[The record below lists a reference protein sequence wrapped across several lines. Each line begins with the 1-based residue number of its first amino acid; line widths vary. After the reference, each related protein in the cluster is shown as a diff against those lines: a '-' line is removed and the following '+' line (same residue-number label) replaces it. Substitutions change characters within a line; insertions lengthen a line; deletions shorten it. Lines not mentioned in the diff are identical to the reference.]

1 MSAFSGESSM
11 SLFYW
16 NRKSFSAEINRFLKV
31 AARYRPEMI
40 SDNPAGVELK
50 FKRITCNRI
59 RTKYGKKEAV
69 IEAKTIAGFGRGLGC
84 LFAGLNVDESTDF
97 KSIGIMIDCSRNK
110 VFKLDYLKSYL
121 FKMALMG
128 GNLAML
134 YTEDTYQ
141 LPDEPFFGYM
151 RGGYSMRELK
161 ELNTFAKALGI
172 EIIGCIQTL
181 GHLTNLLQH
190 GAYDAVRDTS
200 SVLLVDEPK
209 TYQLIEKMLDFWS
222 KALSSKR
229 IHIGM
234 DETHDLGRGRYMDIH
249 GAQEKTVEI
258 FNRHLKKVNDLCKK
272 HGLKPIIWSDMYFRL
287 GSKKHEY
294 YDKDI
299 CIPDTVRAEIPKNV
313 TLCYWDYYHNDQTFY
328 EDYIQKHRALA
339 GEPLV
344 ASGIWTW
351 SNFWCDMEF
360 TEATIIPCIN
370 ACRKLKVKEIIFTMW
385 GDDGAYCNYDSALM
399 GIELACSL
407 AYGEKTT
414 RKKFL
419 QKHFWAVTGENYELY
434 RSSVIAK
441 IYLLSRNSLHSI
453 DSQAF
458 ILEDPLIGVWQDVK
472 DSVKKGCLVDYL
484 KSLKANEKR
493 LIREQNL
500 SLPLRIVLTLTELI
514 IHRIEMRKALLISYQ
529 KSDHRTLREIALK
542 RVPELV
548 EEYGLLTDLIRQ
560 DWMNCAKPFGW
571 EVIQRRLAAT
581 SARFGEVRTRILE
594 YLNRRTLKIDELDE
608 QLKIIQIIRNG
619 DGIP

>member
-1 MSAFSGESSM
+1 
-11 SLFYW
+11 
-16 NRKSFSAEINRFLKV
+16 
-31 AARYRPEMI
+31 
-40 SDNPAGVELK
+40 
-50 FKRITCNRI
+50 
-59 RTKYGKKEAV
+59 
-69 IEAKTIAGFGRGLGC
+69 
-84 LFAGLNVDESTDF
+84 
-97 KSIGIMIDCSRNK
+97 
-110 VFKLDYLKSYL
+110 
-121 FKMALMG
+121 
-128 GNLAML
+128 
-134 YTEDTYQ
+134 
-141 LPDEPFFGYM
+141 
-151 RGGYSMRELK
+151 
-161 ELNTFAKALGI
+161 
-172 EIIGCIQTL
+172 
-181 GHLTNLLQH
+181 
-190 GAYDAVRDTS
+190 
-200 SVLLVDEPK
+200 
-209 TYQLIEKMLDFWS
+209 
-222 KALSSKR
+222 
-229 IHIGM
+229 
-234 DETHDLGRGRYMDIH
+234 
-249 GAQEKTVEI
+249 
-258 FNRHLKKVNDLCKK
+258 
-272 HGLKPIIWSDMYFRL
+272 
-287 GSKKHEY
+287 
-294 YDKDI
+294 
-299 CIPDTVRAEIPKNV
+299 
-313 TLCYWDYYHNDQTFY
+313 
-328 EDYIQKHRALA
+328 
-339 GEPLV
+339 
-344 ASGIWTW
+344 
-351 SNFWCDMEF
+351 MEF

-441 IYLLSRNSLHSI
+441 LYLLSRNSLHSI

-458 ILEDPLIGVWQDVK
+458 ILEDPLIGIWQDVK

-529 KSDHRTLREIALK
+529 KSNHRTLREIALK